1 MQQMIGNETISNL
14 MGSTKKKMFI
24 LALRNNQQDLDP
36 ALLRRLEPR
45 VIVILQDK
53 STKKIIFKGF
63 ILETKSKELNYS
75 DIVLIN
81 RKYNVSDLKLV
92 CK

>member
-14 MGSTKKKMFI
+14 IGLIKKKMFI

-63 ILETKSKELNYS
+63 ILETRNKEFDYS
-75 DIVLIN
+75 DCVDKQKNIM
-81 RKYNVSDLKLV
+81 
-92 CK
+92 